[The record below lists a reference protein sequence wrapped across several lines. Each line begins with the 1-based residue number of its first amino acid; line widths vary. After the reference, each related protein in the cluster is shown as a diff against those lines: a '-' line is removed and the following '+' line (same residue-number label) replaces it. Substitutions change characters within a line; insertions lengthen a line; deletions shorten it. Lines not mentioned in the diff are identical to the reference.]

1 VVLDHRKGAVP
12 LKTYNETRYACQF
25 TETET
30 DEQGNV
36 TTSSKTK
43 AIVEADANKKLEAAK
58 EKQQP
63 EPFSVTK
70 MSTFVYH
77 EAESYADIQALV
89 PDEVEAI
96 NIWNRG
102 YVLKQQGLVIDHTV
116 DGEDAAGVDAPFD
129 LQSEA
134 STKSERRK
142 MTPADKALKALSALG
157 PDEIAKILAQFTAA
171 QAA

>member
-1 VVLDHRKGAVP
+1 M
-12 LKTYNETRYACQF
+12 KTYNETRYACMF

-36 TTSSKTK
+36 VTSTKTK

-63 EPFSVTK
+63 EPFNVTK
-70 MSTFVYH
+70 MATFVYH
-77 EAESYADIQALV
+77 EAESLAEISTLV
-89 PDEVEAI
+89 PDETEAV
-96 NIWNRG
+96 NIFNRG

-116 DGEDAAGVDAPFD
+116 DGEDTAGTAEPFD

-142 MTPADKALKALSALG
+142 MSPADKALKALSALG